1 MPNTVFPNKVIE
13 AKAQD
18 LLTTSLNTRSL
29 MTVDNDLAQN
39 AGMTK
44 TVNLYTYEGAA
55 EEVAIGDGNTVRG
68 SISYTGNDYT
78 VKMVQQAFDY
88 FDEDFMKD
96 PTIVDN
102 MLKGATQTMTN
113 KMTADFIAACGGAT
127 MTLEVEALSYDAV
140 VDAIVEMN
148 VEDESGLFLVIP
160 TAWKGALRKDPDYKA
175 ARMGEVVYNGQ
186 VGTVAGIPVIAT
198 KALTNAGYLM
208 TKEAVELFMKKDVQV
223 EQDRNPDTRANAVYL
238 RTAYLVALV
247 DATKIVKIVIA
258 ETETETDTPETGGT
272 GNDETGND
280 ENGNDETEITG

>member
-1 MPNTVFPNKVIE
+1 MANTVFPNKVIE

-18 LLTTSLNTRSL
+18 LLTTSLNTRTL
-29 MTVDNDLAQN
+29 MTIDNDLAQN

-44 TVNLYTYEGAA
+44 TVNLYTYAGAA
-55 EEVAIGDGNTVRG
+55 EEVEIGKGNTVRG
-68 SISYTGNDYT
+68 SISYEGKDYT

-113 KMTADFIAACGGAT
+113 KMTADFITACGGAT
-127 MTLEVEALSYDAV
+127 MSLEVAELSYDAV

-160 TAWKGALRKDPDYKA
+160 TAWKGELRKDPDYKA

-198 KALTNAGYLM
+198 KALAEVGFLM
-208 TKEAVELFMKKDVQV
+208 TKEAVELFMKKDVEV
-223 EQDRNPDTRANAVYL
+223 EQERDADKRANAVYL

-247 DATKIVKIVIA
+247 DATKIVKISKSA
-258 ETETETDTPETGGT
+258 
-272 GNDETGND
+272 
-280 ENGNDETEITG
+280 

>member
-1 MPNTVFPNKVIE
+1 MANTVFPNKVIE

-18 LLTTSLNTRSL
+18 LLTTSLNTRTL
-29 MTVDNDLAQN
+29 MTIDNDLAQN

-55 EEVAIGDGNTVRG
+55 EEVEIGKGNTVRG
-68 SISYTGNDYT
+68 SISYEGKDYT

-113 KMTADFIAACGGAT
+113 KMTADFITACGGAT
-127 MTLEVEALSYDAV
+127 MSLEVAELSYDAV

-160 TAWKGALRKDPDYKA
+160 TEIG
-175 ARMGEVVYNGQ
+175 
-186 VGTVAGIPVIAT
+186 
-198 KALTNAGYLM
+198 
-208 TKEAVELFMKKDVQV
+208 
-223 EQDRNPDTRANAVYL
+223 RAHV
-238 RTAYLVALV
+238 
-247 DATKIVKIVIA
+247 
-258 ETETETDTPETGGT
+258 
-272 GNDETGND
+272 
-280 ENGNDETEITG
+280 

>member
-1 MPNTVFPNKVIE
+1 MANTVFPNKVIE

-18 LLTTSLNTRSL
+18 LLTTSLNTRTL
-29 MTVDNDLAQN
+29 MTVDTDLAQN

-44 TVNLYTYEGAA
+44 TINLYTYSGAA
-55 EEVAIGDGNTVRG
+55 EEVEIGKGNTVRG
-68 SISYTGNDYT
+68 SITYAGKDYT

-88 FDEDFMKD
+88 FDEDYMKD
-96 PTIVDN
+96 NTIVDN

-127 MTLEVEALSYDAV
+127 MSLTVETLTYDSV

-160 TAWKGALRKDPDYKA
+160 TAWKGELRKDPDYKA

-186 VGTVAGIPVIAT
+186 VGTVSGIPVIAT
-198 KALTNAGYLM
+198 KALTDAGYLM
-208 TKEAVELFMKKDVQV
+208 TKEAVELFMKKDVEV
-223 EQDRNPDTRANAVYL
+223 EQARDADTRKNSVYL

-247 DATKIVKIVIA
+247 DATKVVKITKA
-258 ETETETDTPETGGT
+258 
-272 GNDETGND
+272 
-280 ENGNDETEITG
+280 